1 MKSIM
6 NLSKVRC
13 KPLKKMEI
21 PIWEKYALTI
31 DEAALYFRIG
41 ENAIRRIISEN
52 QDASFWFMIGNRKLI
67 KRVLFEEYMNGVT
80 VI

>member
-1 MKSIM
+1 MS
-6 NLSKVRC
+6 LSKVRC
-13 KPLKKMEI
+13 KPLKKIEI

-52 QDASFWFMIGNRKLI
+52 QNANFWFMIGNRKLI

>member
-1 MKSIM
+1 M
-6 NLSKVRC
+6 NLLELRC
-13 KPLKKMEI
+13 EPLKKIEI

-52 QDASFWFMIGNRKLI
+52 QDANFWFMIGNRKLI

>member
-1 MKSIM
+1 MK
-6 NLSKVRC
+6 R
-13 KPLKKMEI
+13 MEI

-52 QDASFWFMIGNRKLI
+52 QDANFWFMIGNRKLI

>member
-1 MKSIM
+1 MKKI
-6 NLSKVRC
+6 
-13 KPLKKMEI
+13 EI

-41 ENAIRRIISEN
+41 ENAIRRIINEN
-52 QDASFWFMIGNRKLI
+52 QDTNFWFMIGNRKLI

>member
-1 MKSIM
+1 M
-6 NLSKVRC
+6 NLLKVRC

-41 ENAIRRIISEN
+41 ENAIRRSISEN
-52 QDASFWFMIGNRKLI
+52 QDANFWFMIGNRKLI
-67 KRVLFEEYMNGVT
+67 KRVLIEEYMNGVT

>member
-1 MKSIM
+1 MKKI
-6 NLSKVRC
+6 
-13 KPLKKMEI
+13 EI

-52 QDASFWFMIGNRKLI
+52 QDANFWFMIGNRKLI

>member
-1 MKSIM
+1 M
-6 NLSKVRC
+6 RC
-13 KPLKKMEI
+13 EPLKKIEI

-52 QDASFWFMIGNRKLI
+52 QDANFWFMIGNRKLI

>member
-1 MKSIM
+1 MR
-6 NLSKVRC
+6 LWKVRC
-13 KPLKKMEI
+13 EPLKTMEI

-52 QDASFWFMIGNRKLI
+52 QDANFWFMIGNRKLI
-67 KRVLFEEYMNGVT
+67 KRVLFEEYMNGVS

>member
-1 MKSIM
+1 M
-6 NLSKVRC
+6 
-13 KPLKKMEI
+13 KKMEI

-52 QDASFWFMIGNRKLI
+52 QDANFWFMIGNRKLI
-67 KRVLFEEYMNGVT
+67 KRVLFEEYVNGVT

>member
-1 MKSIM
+1 MS
-6 NLSKVRC
+6 LSKVRC
-13 KPLKKMEI
+13 EPLKKIEI
-21 PIWEKYALTI
+21 PIWKKYALTI

-52 QDASFWFMIGNRKLI
+52 HDANFWFMIGNRKLI

>member
-1 MKSIM
+1 M
-6 NLSKVRC
+6 NLLKVRC
-13 KPLKKMEI
+13 EPLKKMEI

>member
-1 MKSIM
+1 MKKI
-6 NLSKVRC
+6 
-13 KPLKKMEI
+13 EI

-41 ENAIRRIISEN
+41 ENAIRRIINEN
-52 QDASFWFMIGNRKLI
+52 QDANFWFMIGNRKLI

>member
-1 MKSIM
+1 M
-6 NLSKVRC
+6 NLLKVRC
-13 KPLKKMEI
+13 EPLKKIEI

-41 ENAIRRIISEN
+41 ENAIRRIINEN
-52 QDASFWFMIGNRKLI
+52 QDANFWFMIGNRKLI

>member
-1 MKSIM
+1 M
-6 NLSKVRC
+6 NLLKVRC
-13 KPLKKMEI
+13 EPLKKIEI

-52 QDASFWFMIGNRKLI
+52 QDANFWFMIGNRKLI

>member
-1 MKSIM
+1 M
-6 NLSKVRC
+6 NLLKVRC

-52 QDASFWFMIGNRKLI
+52 QDANFWFMIGNRKLI

>member
-1 MKSIM
+1 M
-6 NLSKVRC
+6 
-13 KPLKKMEI
+13 KKMEI

-52 QDASFWFMIGNRKLI
+52 QDANFWFMIGNRKLI

>member
-1 MKSIM
+1 MS
-6 NLSKVRC
+6 LSKVRC
-13 KPLKKMEI
+13 EPLKKMEI
-21 PIWEKYALTI
+21 PIWEKYALTV

-52 QDASFWFMIGNRKLI
+52 QDANFWFMIGNMKLI

>member
-1 MKSIM
+1 M
-6 NLSKVRC
+6 NLFKVRC
-13 KPLKKMEI
+13 EPLKKIEI

-52 QDASFWFMIGNRKLI
+52 QDANFWFMIGNRKLI

>member
-1 MKSIM
+1 M

-13 KPLKKMEI
+13 KPLKKIEI

-52 QDASFWFMIGNRKLI
+52 QDANFWFMIGNRKLI

>member
-1 MKSIM
+1 MS
-6 NLSKVRC
+6 LSKVRC
-13 KPLKKMEI
+13 EPLKKIEI
-21 PIWEKYALTI
+21 PIWEKYALTV

-52 QDASFWFMIGNRKLI
+52 QDANFWFMIGNRKLI

>member
-1 MKSIM
+1 M

-52 QDASFWFMIGNRKLI
+52 QDANFWFMIGNRKLI

>member
-1 MKSIM
+1 MS
-6 NLSKVRC
+6 LSKVRC
-13 KPLKKMEI
+13 KPLKKIEI

-41 ENAIRRIISEN
+41 ENAIRRIINEN
-52 QDASFWFMIGNRKLI
+52 QDANFWFMIGNRKLI

>member
-1 MKSIM
+1 M

-13 KPLKKMEI
+13 EPLKKMEI

-67 KRVLFEEYMNGVT
+67 KRVLF
-80 VI
+80 

>member
-1 MKSIM
+1 M
-6 NLSKVRC
+6 NLSKARC
-13 KPLKKMEI
+13 EPLKKIEI

-52 QDASFWFMIGNRKLI
+52 QDANFWFMIGNRKLI

>member
-1 MKSIM
+1 MS
-6 NLSKVRC
+6 LSKVRC
-13 KPLKKMEI
+13 EPLKKIEI

>member
-1 MKSIM
+1 MS
-6 NLSKVRC
+6 LSKVRC
-13 KPLKKMEI
+13 KPLKKIEI

-52 QDASFWFMIGNRKLI
+52 QDANFWFMIGNRKLI

>member
-1 MKSIM
+1 M
-6 NLSKVRC
+6 NLLKVRC

-52 QDASFWFMIGNRKLI
+52 QDANFWFMIGNRKLI
-67 KRVLFEEYMNGVT
+67 KRVLFEEYVNGVT

>member
-1 MKSIM
+1 M

-21 PIWEKYALTI
+21 PIWEKYALSI

-52 QDASFWFMIGNRKLI
+52 QDANFWFMIGNRKLI

>member
-1 MKSIM
+1 MS
-6 NLSKVRC
+6 LSKVRC
-13 KPLKKMEI
+13 EPLKKMEI

>member
-1 MKSIM
+1 M
-6 NLSKVRC
+6 NLLKVRC

>member
-1 MKSIM
+1 M
-6 NLSKVRC
+6 NLLKVRC
-13 KPLKKMEI
+13 KPLKKIEI

-52 QDASFWFMIGNRKLI
+52 QDANFWFMIGNRKLI

>member
-1 MKSIM
+1 MS
-6 NLSKVRC
+6 LSKVRC
-13 KPLKKMEI
+13 EPLKKIEI

-41 ENAIRRIISEN
+41 ENAIRRIINEN
-52 QDASFWFMIGNRKLI
+52 QDANFWFMIGNRKLI

>member
-1 MKSIM
+1 M
-6 NLSKVRC
+6 NLLKVRC

-21 PIWEKYALTI
+21 PIWEKYALTV

-52 QDASFWFMIGNRKLI
+52 QDANFWFMIGNRKLI

>member
-1 MKSIM
+1 
-6 NLSKVRC
+6 
-13 KPLKKMEI
+13 MEI

-41 ENAIRRIISEN
+41 ENAIRRIINEN
-52 QDASFWFMIGNRKLI
+52 QDANFWFMIGNRKLI

>member
-1 MKSIM
+1 MS
-6 NLSKVRC
+6 LSKVRC
-13 KPLKKMEI
+13 EPLKKMEI

-52 QDASFWFMIGNRKLI
+52 QDANFWFMIGNRKLI

>member
-1 MKSIM
+1 M
-6 NLSKVRC
+6 
-13 KPLKKMEI
+13 KKMEI

-52 QDASFWFMIGNRKLI
+52 QNANFWFMIGNRKLI

>member
-1 MKSIM
+1 M
-6 NLSKVRC
+6 RC
-13 KPLKKMEI
+13 EPLKKMEI
-21 PIWEKYALTI
+21 PIWEKYALTV

-52 QDASFWFMIGNRKLI
+52 QDANFWFMIGNRKLI

>member
-1 MKSIM
+1 M
-6 NLSKVRC
+6 NLLKVRYE
-13 KPLKKMEI
+13 PLKKIEI

-41 ENAIRRIISEN
+41 ENAIRRIINEN
-52 QDASFWFMIGNRKLI
+52 PDANFWFMIGNRKLI
-67 KRVLFEEYMNGVT
+67 KRELFEIYMNSVT

>member
-1 MKSIM
+1 M
-6 NLSKVRC
+6 NLLKVRC
-13 KPLKKMEI
+13 EPLKRMEI

-52 QDASFWFMIGNRKLI
+52 QDANFWFMIGNRKLI